1 MSRYRKIRLTLVSG
15 LDHNLLTGEVDG
27 SQRQAMVDDFQNPEG
42 DHFILL
48 VSTLAGGV
56 GLNLT
61 AVSQK
66 IIKHGSTNYQANKV
80 VIFDPAWSEFHAE
93 RLKMPNSWISDP
105 AHDLQAMDRAFRIGQ
120 KRPV

>member
-1 MSRYRKIRLTLVSG
+1 MSLYRRIRLTLVSG
-15 LDHNLLTGEVDG
+15 FDHNLLTGEVDG

-61 AVSQK
+61 AASQQLVK
-66 IIKHGSTNYQANKV
+66 RGSTNHQANKV
-80 VIFDPAWSEFHAE
+80 VIFDPAWSKFYLE
-93 RLKMPNSWISDP
+93 RL
-105 AHDLQAMDRAFRIGQ
+105 
-120 KRPV
+120 

>member
-1 MSRYRKIRLTLVSG
+1 VNLYRRIRLTLVSG
-15 LDHNLLTGEVDG
+15 FDHNLLTGEVDG

-42 DHFILL
+42 NHFILL

-66 IIKHGSTNYQANKV
+66 TIKHGSTNHQANKV
-80 VIFDPAWSEFHAE
+80 VIFDPAWSKFHPE
-93 RLKMPNSWISDP
+93 RL
-105 AHDLQAMDRAFRIGQ
+105 
-120 KRPV
+120 